1 MSALLSLDLEGVFT
15 QDLGNT
21 LYKTSFLVN
30 TSEIFVLS
38 FVFLGQLFLSKLIPC
53 PFKCSH
59 LLWPVWLKVSTASDQ
74 VSCITI
80 TCASN
85 EAFSVWF
92 KHTLWKEFFFAAF
105 RKSCTTHSINLWL
118 PFSEWAQLAP
128 ALFAGFIPQINPPA
142 LESLL
147 PDYAAHD
154 QKLQMELSM
163 NGFSRSVFWGFPL
176 RR

>member
-1 MSALLSLDLEGVFT
+1 MSALLSLDLESIFT

-21 LYKTSFLVN
+21 LNKTSVKYLCFHLFFFF
-30 TSEIFVLS
+30 I
-38 FVFLGQLFLSKLIPC
+38 LGQLFLSKLIPC

-74 VSCITI
+74 VSCISI
-80 TCASN
+80 TCASD
-85 EAFSVWF
+85 EVFSVRF
-92 KHTLWKEFFFAAF
+92 KHTLWKEIFAAF

-163 NGFSRSVFWGFPL
+163 NGFSRSVF
-176 RR
+176 